1 MSPTLYKQCMG
12 SLMSHRI
19 QHRCTG
25 CEIGPLVYFPYPR
38 RLKKTNHLQLCLQR
52 QHFLPSF
59 FKTLSVGPD
68 RVWTCKQPPA
78 RQIGTYPIEAVVYTC
93 WSKLWC
99 SESHPSTVWVQQTN
113 NNYFIA
119 AFRCILPSLSLP
131 LPLSPS
137 SSPSEIIFVSSQL
150 SVCFIILHV
159 QCR

>member
-19 QHRCTG
+19 QHRCKG

-59 FKTLSVGPD
+59 FKTLSVGPA

-113 NNYFIA
+113 NCCIQVYFA
-119 AFRCILPSLSLP
+119 LSFPPSP
-131 LPLSPS
+131 PKP
-137 SSPSEIIFVSSQL
+137 
-150 SVCFIILHV
+150 IILSFWNHFCLITTLCLFHNPTCTV
-159 QCR
+159 

>member
-19 QHRCTG
+19 QHRCKG

-93 WSKLWC
+93 WSKLWV
-99 SESHPSTVWVQQTN
+99 PSIHCMGSTN
-113 NNYFIA
+113 KPLLHSGVFCPL
-119 AFRCILPSLSLP
+119 FPPSP
-131 LPLSPS
+131 PKP
-137 SSPSEIIFVSSQL
+137 
-150 SVCFIILHV
+150 IILSFWNHFCLITTLCLFHNPTCTV
-159 QCR
+159 